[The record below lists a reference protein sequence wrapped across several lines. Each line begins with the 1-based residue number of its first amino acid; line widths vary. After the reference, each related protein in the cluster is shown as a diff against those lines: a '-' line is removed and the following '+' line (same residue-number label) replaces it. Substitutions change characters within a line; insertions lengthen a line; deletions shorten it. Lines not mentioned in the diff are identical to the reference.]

1 MRGIQIPL
9 TTNLLAAVDQLAA
22 RIGVSRTQLIRQ
34 ALADRLARLEREAF
48 EANLAQGYRMM
59 DAQLRM
65 IAEEMILA
73 QCEAAVGWD
82 WDEHD

>member
-1 MRGIQIPL
+1 MRDIQITL
-9 TTNLLAAVDQLAA
+9 TTNLLAAVDQLAV
-22 RIGVSRTQLIRQ
+22 RIGVSRTQFIRQ

-48 EANLAQGYRMM
+48 EANLAEGYRMM

-73 QCEAAVGWD
+73 QCEAIEGYKWV
-82 WDEHD
+82 EPS